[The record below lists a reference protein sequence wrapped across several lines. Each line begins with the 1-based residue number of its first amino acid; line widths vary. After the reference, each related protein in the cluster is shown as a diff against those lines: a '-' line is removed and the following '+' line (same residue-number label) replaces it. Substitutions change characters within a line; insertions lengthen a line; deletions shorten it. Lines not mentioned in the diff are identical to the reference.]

1 MLTAVPSLAST
12 GEVLKL
18 VDAIVAMLEEESRP
32 PQDESD
38 SDGVMTLDNMR
49 VMTAITIVTVK
60 PQKQH
65 RLQWGMLLK
74 RGFR

>member
-1 MLTAVPSLAST
+1 
-12 GEVLKL
+12 
-18 VDAIVAMLEEESRP
+18 
-32 PQDESD
+32 
-38 SDGVMTLDNMR
+38 MR

-74 RGFR
+74 RGIQITLIKLTICDKP

>member
-1 MLTAVPSLAST
+1 MPSLPCW
-12 GEVLKL
+12 KKNL
-18 VDAIVAMLEEESRP
+18 VHHRMSLILM
-32 PQDESD
+32 
-38 SDGVMTLDNMR
+38 GVMTLDNMR

-74 RGFR
+74 RGIQITLIKLTICDKP